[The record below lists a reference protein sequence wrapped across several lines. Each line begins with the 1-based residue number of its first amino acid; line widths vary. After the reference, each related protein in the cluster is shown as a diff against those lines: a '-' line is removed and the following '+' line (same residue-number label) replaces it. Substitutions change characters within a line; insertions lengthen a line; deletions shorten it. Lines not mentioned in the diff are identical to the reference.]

1 MHDLFVPNDS
11 EQAIWLTCASDGKRW
26 KLPVSQHLSINFTQS
41 SAIAVA
47 RENVP
52 DCVPAKSAWV
62 LTGGTDRYSAR
73 TAMGSERPHTAE
85 SACRFLGVHH
95 PTVDQAE
102 PGRPMDAPAYEI
114 TSPAL
119 SSKDAG
125 PINRL

>member
-73 TAMGSERPHTAE
+73 TAMGSERPHTGWFRFTAAAGRGTDKARG
-85 SACRFLGVHH
+85 SAFSENADYHFDFL
-95 PTVDQAE
+95 
-102 PGRPMDAPAYEI
+102 
-114 TSPAL
+114 
-119 SSKDAG
+119 
-125 PINRL
+125 